1 MHAFICGFYVKRMVE
16 SESGYKAK
24 FLLFDEKIF
33 IEKLIHVLI
42 D

>member
-1 MHAFICGFYVKRMVE
+1 MMYGTVE
-16 SESGYKAK
+16 SESGYKPK
-24 FLLFDEKIF
+24 FLLFNEKIF